1 LIAGDA
7 YQFAAAKRETRRRQQ
22 QEELPEIQS
31 FERSVEAQPCAGL
44 RYIDHHAVPPPGSI
58 DPHDENGDAAFKPD
72 TPAFS
77 VPIGHP
83 PNLTFQKI

>member
-1 LIAGDA
+1 
-7 YQFAAAKRETRRRQQ
+7 
-22 QEELPEIQS
+22 
-31 FERSVEAQPCAGL
+31 L

-58 DPHDENGDAAFKPD
+58 DPHNENGDAAFKPD

-77 VPIGHP
+77 VPIGHQ